1 MTELREAMEKNN
13 VVEGAGAMEKFV
25 KNGGT
30 ILVK

>member
-1 MTELREAMEKNN
+1 MTELREALEKNN
-13 VVEGAGAMEKFV
+13 ITEGASAIEKFA